1 MSDVTNIHSYGRSD
15 ALSGAARSVSPG
27 TSRDAVEGGKVLP
40 PSSSSQPVV
49 ELQGSAQDQTA
60 LAEDLSEAVS
70 QMNDYLQAS
79 QRDLR
84 FSIDEELGET
94 IVKVLDRETQEVIRQ
109 IPNEV
114 FLDIARS
121 LQPDEPMN
129 FLSEQA
135 SWTPLVVIERGLT
148 APFLHL

>member
-1 MSDVTNIHSYGRSD
+1 EGNTMSDVTNIHSYGRSD
-15 ALSGAARSVSPG
+15 ALSGTARSVSPG
-27 TSRDAVEGGKVLP
+27 TSRDAVEGGKNLP

-49 ELQGSAQDQTA
+49 ELQSPAQDQTA

-121 LQPDEPMN
+121 LQPDEPVH
-129 FLSEQA
+129 FFSEQA
-135 SWTPLVVIERGLT
+135 
-148 APFLHL
+148 

>member
-15 ALSGAARSVSPG
+15 ALNGTARSVSPG
-27 TSRDAVEGGKVLP
+27 TSRDAVEGGKGLP
-40 PSSSSQPVV
+40 PSSSSHPVV
-49 ELQGSAQDQTA
+49 EPKSPAQDQTA

-109 IPNEV
+109 I
-114 FLDIARS
+114 
-121 LQPDEPMN
+121 
-129 FLSEQA
+129 
-135 SWTPLVVIERGLT
+135 
-148 APFLHL
+148 

>member
-1 MSDVTNIHSYGRSD
+1 M
-15 ALSGAARSVSPG
+15 
-27 TSRDAVEGGKVLP
+27 
-40 PSSSSQPVV
+40 V

-135 SWTPLVVIERGLT
+135 
-148 APFLHL
+148 